1 MPWFFRRYNT
11 SYCKAWIC
19 AILQG
24 MLCTEGIISEIIR
37 GHYDIYI
44 IGSADRAVFLCWS
57 IIYNSLYGIQ
67 AYIRLVEVSMYIFDD
82 FKRAGYSIR
91 LFIIRRKARRYQVME
106 MMRIARE
113 AARTIGIL

>member
-19 AILQG
+19 SILQG

-91 LFIIRRKARRYQVME
+91 LFIIRRKARHYQVGG
-106 MMRIARE
+106 
-113 AARTIGIL
+113 IGQGPYIPGS